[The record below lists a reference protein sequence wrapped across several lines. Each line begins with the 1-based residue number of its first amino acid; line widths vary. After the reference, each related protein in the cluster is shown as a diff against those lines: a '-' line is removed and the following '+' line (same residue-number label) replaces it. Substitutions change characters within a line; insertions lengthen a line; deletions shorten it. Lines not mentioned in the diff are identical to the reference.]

1 MAASSQSLIFELPAG
16 FRAADILKFHQRD
29 RLALAERAG
38 SDRLDKGLV
47 WAGVPVCLSVRF
59 EARQAVAEI
68 ALDGT
73 LTAAQA
79 ESLASHVRRVL
90 GLTQA
95 VDAFE
100 ETYREHPLLGPLIA
114 RQPGLRVA
122 QAGTPFEALTWG
134 ITGQQISVAAAVAM
148 RRRLIQAA
156 GVVHSGGLAC
166 YPDAERL
173 AMVGE
178 AELRAAGFSQGKAQT
193 LLAVSEKVLAGELP
207 IDEWQMTLPVEEL
220 RERLLSIRGIG
231 PWTVNYTLL
240 RGFGWLDGSLHGDV
254 AVRRALQG
262 LLRSPDKVGEAATRE
277 WLDAFSPWRAL
288 VGAHLWASL
297 AVTA

>member
-1 MAASSQSLIFELPAG
+1 MAASTQRWIFELPAG
-16 FRAADILKFHQRD
+16 FRAADILKFHRRD
-29 RLALAERAG
+29 PQAFAERAE
-38 SDRLDKGLV
+38 SDSLHKGLV
-47 WAGVPVCLSVRF
+47 WAGTAACLSVRF
-59 EARQAVAEI
+59 ETQQAIAEI
-68 ALDGT
+68 ALDGR

-79 ESLASHVRRVL
+79 ESLATHVRRVL

-95 VDAFE
+95 VEDFE
-100 ETYREHPLLGPLIA
+100 QNYREHPLLGPLIA

-122 QAGTPFEALTWG
+122 QAGTPVEALTWG
-134 ITGQQISVAAAVAM
+134 ITGQQISVAAAVSM

-156 GVVHSGGLAC
+156 GVVHSCGLAC

-173 AMVGE
+173 ARVGE
-178 AELRAAGFSQGKAQT
+178 ADLRAAGFSQGKAQT

-207 IDEWQMTLPVEEL
+207 LEEWQMTLPVEEM
-220 RERLLSIRGIG
+220 RERLLAVRGIG
-231 PWTVNYTLL
+231 PWTVNYMLL

-262 LLRSPDKVGEAATRE
+262 LLQSPEKIGEAATRE
-277 WLDAFSPWRAL
+277 WLESFSPWRAL

>member
-1 MAASSQSLIFELPAG
+1 MAASTQSLVFELPAG

-29 RLALAERAG
+29 RLAFAERAE
-38 SDRLDKGLV
+38 SDTLDKGLV
-47 WAGVPVCLSVRF
+47 WAGVPACLSVRF
-59 EARQAVAEI
+59 EAQYAIAEI

-73 LTAAQA
+73 LTTAQA
-79 ESLASHVRRVL
+79 ESLATHVRRVL

-95 VDAFE
+95 VEDFE
-100 ETYREHPLLGPLIA
+100 QAYRQHPLLGPLIA

-134 ITGQQISVAAAVAM
+134 ITGQQISVAAAVSM

-173 AMVGE
+173 VRVSE
-178 AELRAAGFSQGKAQT
+178 ADLRAAGFSQGKART
-193 LLAVSEKVLAGELP
+193 LLAVSEKVLTGELP
-207 IDEWQMTLPVEEL
+207 LDEWQITLPVEEM
-220 RERLLSIRGIG
+220 RERLLSVRGIG
-231 PWTVNYTLL
+231 PWTVNYMLL

-262 LLRSPDKVGEAATRE
+262 LLQSPDKVGEAATRE
-277 WLDAFSPWRAL
+277 WLEAFSPWRAL